1 MDRSA
6 KHYCCGTALFLLSL
20 LAKLHK
26 VVIHQAVDAP
36 GYGKHV
42 VDGLNNAMD
51 KLHLKQKMSMV
62 CTPEEIE
69 SNSHMSVLSMVE
81 EKAKSLAEECA
92 RLCSDSRQ

>member
-1 MDRSA
+1 
-6 KHYCCGTALFLLSL
+6 
-20 LAKLHK
+20 
-26 VVIHQAVDAP
+26 VDAP